1 MRLPLAVVLFFFAA
15 GHSHAAE
22 VFIPVPSRYLDAE
35 TIIHQDDIE
44 MQVMDDARLPATVL
58 RDPKSIL
65 GMAAKTPLE
74 AGKPIYKHNLTI
86 PLLIKR
92 NDAVLLRVFTKNIS
106 LTAQGRAMENGGE
119 GDTIRVL
126 NTSSRKIIEGVVT
139 GRGEVSIRLPEP
151 PPPQPLPIK
160 PKAEPKKGGEN
171 AGH

>member
-1 MRLPLAVVLFFFAA
+1 
-15 GHSHAAE
+15 
-22 VFIPVPSRYLDAE
+22 
-35 TIIHQDDIE
+35 
-44 MQVMDDARLPATVL
+44 
-58 RDPKSIL
+58 
-65 GMAAKTPLE
+65 
-74 AGKPIYKHNLTI
+74 
-86 PLLIKR
+86 
-92 NDAVLLRVFTKNIS
+92 
-106 LTAQGRAMENGGE
+106 MENGGE